1 MKLEEA
7 LKTANFRN
15 ERHKVLLNI
24 IYTAYWLKSTNSTLL
39 KNIGLTVEQ
48 FNVMRILKGKH
59 PQPVCI
65 RDIASRMI
73 EKNSNVPRII
83 DRLVTK
89 GIVVRQTSETDKRET
104 LVSLTEDGMRQLLE
118 ANKLTDPVSDSLIG
132 ITTEEAVL
140 LNELLEK
147 LRGSSHHL

>member
-24 IYTAYWLKSTNSTLL
+24 IYTAYWLKSTNSALL